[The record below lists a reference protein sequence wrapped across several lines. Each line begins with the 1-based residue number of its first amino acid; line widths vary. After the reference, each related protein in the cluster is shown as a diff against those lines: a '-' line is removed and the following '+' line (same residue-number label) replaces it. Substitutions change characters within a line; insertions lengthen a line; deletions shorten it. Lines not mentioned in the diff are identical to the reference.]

1 MERTAGQREESTSK
15 AFIDAK
21 RFIMQNYAQEDM
33 NLMRVAEHVNLSPS
47 YVSQLFKKNDNCTFT
62 EYLNTVRIENAK
74 KLLSTTHMRVYEVA
88 EAVGYQNPKYFFQ
101 VFKQLTGKRP
111 REFYNA
117 AFIEKNR

>member
-1 MERTAGQREESTSK
+1 
-15 AFIDAK
+15 
-21 RFIMQNYAQEDM
+21 MQNYTQEDM

-88 EAVGYQNPKYFFQ
+88 EAVGYQNPKYFTD
-101 VFKQLTGKRP
+101 V
-111 REFYNA
+111 
-117 AFIEKNR
+117 